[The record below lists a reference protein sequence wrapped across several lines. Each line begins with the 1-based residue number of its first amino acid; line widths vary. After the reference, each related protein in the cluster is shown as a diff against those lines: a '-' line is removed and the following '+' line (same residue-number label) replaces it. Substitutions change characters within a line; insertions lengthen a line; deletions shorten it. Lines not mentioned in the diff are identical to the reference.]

1 MSSAGRVDG
10 GQIGV
15 RSLPGQGSTFWF
27 ELPIRRS
34 AQDVP
39 AARKSLEGLRVMSA
53 IRDRQ
58 LAARV
63 ADDLK
68 KWRVNAQQVPS
79 VEIMQRLHD
88 TAALGKS
95 WACECLLLD
104 DQGSDQGV
112 IPILRGIHADVLL
125 KTLRIVVITRS
136 SGLAARLHDEFSV
149 YVLTGTYKSESLH
162 RLLKRLFDVAGTVR
176 NETTRDALLDHF
188 DLNVD
193 QESIL
198 VPDNIEPVTS
208 GRTGGGC
215 FWSKTTRST
224 WASCGACSPA
234 WTWLVR
240 WRRTGSRHW
249 HG

>member
-1 MSSAGRVDG
+1 
-10 GQIGV
+10 
-15 RSLPGQGSTFWF
+15 
-27 ELPIRRS
+27 
-34 AQDVP
+34 
-39 AARKSLEGLRVMSA
+39 
-53 IRDRQ
+53 
-58 LAARV
+58 
-63 ADDLK
+63 
-68 KWRVNAQQVPS
+68 
-79 VEIMQRLHD
+79 MQRLHD

-136 SGLAARLHDEFSV
+136 SELAARLHDEFSV

-208 GRTGGGC
+208 GRTRGAGASGRRQPGQPGRRAARAHPPGHGLYGGGERAAGIGRAEGRQR
-215 FWSKTTRST
+215 FRHGADGLPDAGDGRLRGNQAVAGARAGRRR
-224 WASCGACSPA
+224 ASADRGHDRQCHAG
-234 WTWLVR
+234 
-240 WRRTGSRHW
+240 
-249 HG
+249 